1 MIATQETDMF
11 NGYRSAAAAVAATA
25 LVLLAGCSGGDDK
38 TATTA
43 PPASP
48 APSAAASSAAAAD
61 PGAGP
66 ADIVK
71 EADLRQFTAT
81 MPAPKGAPAGGI
93 WSEPLPAGPGHE
105 FVNYLDKGGKGYVS
119 VRFQDC
125 RDPQAQAKKD
135 AYGWCS
141 YKPIGKIKGYDLSV
155 NDDPTSPVRI
165 LKVNHVTILVDVWVG
180 FDETFKGKD
189 VEAFIATLDLDTL
202 SKM

>member
-11 NGYRSAAAAVAATA
+11 KGYRSAAAAVAATA

-38 TATTA
+38 TDTTA
-43 PPASP
+43 PPAS
-48 APSAAASSAAAAD
+48 AAASAAASTAAAD
-61 PGAGP
+61 PGAAP

-71 EADLRQFTAT
+71 EADLRMFTAT

-105 FVNYLDKGGKGYVS
+105 FVNYLDKDSKGYVS
-119 VRFQDC
+119 VTFQDC
-125 RDPQAQAKKD
+125 RDPKVQAKKD
-135 AYGWCS
+135 AWEWCF

-155 NDDPTSPVRI
+155 NDDPTSPIRV
-165 LKVNHVTILVDVWVG
+165 LKVNHVTILVNVWVG
-180 FDETFKGKD
+180 FDTFTGKD